1 MKGICE
7 MKPFKNG
14 TLNIPSE
21 EIKVEILNLPTI
33 EIERDRYDEFIRKE
47 AQLEFVKKW
56 IKDKTSYNN
65 YADISD
71 LLLLLDIKKG

>member
-1 MKGICE
+1 MLKMKNY
-7 MKPFKNG
+7 KNG
-14 TLNIPSE
+14 VIEIPKDMNIE
-21 EIKVEILNLPTI
+21 FLTLPTV

-56 IKDKTSYNN
+56 LKDKTTYNN